1 MQAMFSLRVL
11 KKALKEKKLSEGEI
25 KHENAALRI
34 ENIIL
39 V

>member
-1 MQAMFSLRVL
+1 MQALFSLRVL
-11 KKALKEKKLSEGEI
+11 KKVLKEKKLSEGEI